1 VTGDIGSGKSSVC
14 ECLKNLGAVTID
26 SDLVAREVTGV
37 GSSANQII
45 AQEFGKDILLGDG
58 SLNREALAKI
68 VFKDADSK
76 HRLESILHPIIKD
89 HIDKRLSQIRHD
101 LPEAWLIVVEATL
114 LYEAGWEPNFDGVLL
129 VQASKDSRSERLINS
144 RGMIEA
150 DVKNR
155 MASQPEQRFA
165 GRKPMF
171 IIENSGNFQHLQQET
186 AKVMKEIR
194 QLLANRHSI
203 G

>member
-1 VTGDIGSGKSSVC
+1 
-14 ECLKNLGAVTID
+14 
-26 SDLVAREVTGV
+26 
-37 GSSANQII
+37 
-45 AQEFGKDILLGDG
+45 
-58 SLNREALAKI
+58 
-68 VFKDADSK
+68 
-76 HRLESILHPIIKD
+76 
-89 HIDKRLSQIRHD
+89 
-101 LPEAWLIVVEATL
+101 
-114 LYEAGWEPNFDGVLL
+114 
-129 VQASKDSRSERLINS
+129 
-144 RGMIEA
+144 MIEA